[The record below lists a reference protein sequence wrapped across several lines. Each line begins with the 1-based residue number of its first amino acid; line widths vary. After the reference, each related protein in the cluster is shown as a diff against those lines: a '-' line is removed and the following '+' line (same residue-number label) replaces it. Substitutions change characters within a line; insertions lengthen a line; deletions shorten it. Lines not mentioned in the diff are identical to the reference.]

1 MESRFNHEQGIFS
14 VKIKTLIRVIM
25 LLGCMKLMLAGA
37 YLYFQAAPD
46 PSTPGAAVAA
56 PGRSRA
62 KAAADPAAAGD
73 DGCHPE
79 LISVI
84 QARARELEKRSA
96 EIDRREKDLEL
107 LKTDIETM
115 LQELKK
121 LQARL
126 GGPVKKAQKDSE
138 LRFQHLVGVYSSMEP
153 GRAAALLG
161 KMDEKTVTRI
171 FASMKSKKVAA
182 IMALMDPET
191 AASISARL
199 TQMSR

>member
-1 MESRFNHEQGIFS
+1 M
-14 VKIKTLIRVIM
+14 V
-25 LLGCMKLMLAGA
+25 LGCMKLVLAGA
-37 YLYFQAAPD
+37 YLYFQASPD
-46 PSTPGAAVAA
+46 PATPDAAVAA
-56 PGRSRA
+56 SRQSSS
-62 KAAADPAAAGD
+62 AAHTNASAE
-73 DGCHPE
+73 DGCRPE

-96 EIDRREKDLEL
+96 EIDKREKDLEL
-107 LKTDIETM
+107 LKADIATM

-121 LQARL
+121 LQSRL
-126 GGPVKKAQKDSE
+126 GGPVKKAQKESE
-138 LRFQHLVGVYSSMEP
+138 QRFQHLVGVYSSMEP

-191 AASISARL
+191 AASVSARL
-199 TQMSR
+199 TEMGR

>member
-1 MESRFNHEQGIFS
+1 MA
-14 VKIKTLIRVIM
+14 
-25 LLGCMKLMLAGA
+25 LGCMKLMLAGA
-37 YLYFQAAPD
+37 CLYFQAAPGPASPD
-46 PSTPGAAVAA
+46 SAVAA
-56 PGRSRA
+56 SPRGTGIHDTAA
-62 KAAADPAAAGD
+62 KAGSE
-73 DGCHPE
+73 DGCRPE
-79 LISVI
+79 LLSVI
-84 QARARELEKRSA
+84 RARARELEGRSA
-96 EIDRREKDLEL
+96 ELDRREKDLEL
-107 LKTDIETM
+107 LKNDIETM

-121 LQARL
+121 LQSQL

-199 TQMSR
+199 TEMGK

>member
-1 MESRFNHEQGIFS
+1 MG
-14 VKIKTLIRVIM
+14 IKTLIRVIM
-25 LLGCMKLMLAGA
+25 ALGCMKLMLAGA
-37 YLYFQAAPD
+37 YLYFQASPD
-46 PSTPGAAVAA
+46 PATPDYAVAA
-56 PGRSRA
+56 SERNSSRHPGS
-62 KAAADPAAAGD
+62 AATGE
-73 DGCHPE
+73 DGCRPE
-79 LISVI
+79 LLSVI
-84 QARARELEKRSA
+84 QARARELQKRSA
-96 EIDRREKDLEL
+96 ELDRQEKDLEL
-107 LKTDIETM
+107 LKSDIETM

-121 LQARL
+121 LQSRL
-126 GGPVKKAQKDSE
+126 GGPIKKAQKDSE

-199 TQMSR
+199 TEMSK